1 MEKRATEDTHFTHLS
16 KGMLPGIGA
25 RSLFSGLA
33 HKEDENSKKGGQGL
47 ESVKCP
53 SWVNSLFNSLCFSS
67 LNTGLVLLLGLG
79 PGSQF
84 LFWPA

>member
-16 KGMLPGIGA
+16 KGMLPEIGA

-33 HKEDENSKKGGQGL
+33 HKEDENRKKGGQGL

-53 SWVNSLFNSLCFSS
+53 SWVNSLLNFLCFSS
-67 LNTGLVLLLGLG
+67 LNTDLVLLLSLG
-79 PGSQF
+79 PGSRL